1 MGRSG
6 SRVILLIGAAALI
19 LVLLSTGQYSSSS
32 LGISCVR
39 EGYGIFEKV
48 IRSPFS
54 FIAGIWNHYIFLV
67 NTSHEN
73 EVLRKEIDELRVRS
87 MNLEDIKNE
96 NQRLRAML
104 EFKEAFQ
111 DFSLIPASVLSQD
124 ITHVFKTVLIDKGSR
139 SGFGINTPIL
149 NPSGVVGRVI
159 AVSPHTAQVLLITD
173 PNSSIP
179 ALIESSRVKGIVKGR
194 EESLLSL
201 EYVRSTEEVNVGDC
215 VVTSGLLGMFPKG
228 LKIGYVREVK
238 KDDRQIFAK
247 IILEPC
253 VKMEKIEEI
262 FGIAQTVEV
271 SD

>member
-1 MGRSG
+1 MGRS
-6 SRVILLIGAAALI
+6 STRIIFLVGAAALI

-54 FIAGIWNHYIFLV
+54 FVAGIWNHYVSLV

-73 EVLRKEIDELRVRS
+73 EVLKKELDELRVRS
-87 MNLEDIKNE
+87 MNLEDLQYE
-96 NQRLRAML
+96 NKRLRAML
-104 EFKEAFQ
+104 EFKGAFQ
-111 DFSLIPASVLSQD
+111 EFSLIPASVLSQD
-124 ITHVFKTVLIDKGSR
+124 ITHVFKTVIIDKGSR
-139 SGFGINTPIL
+139 SGFGINMPIL

-201 EYVRSTEEVNVGDC
+201 EYVRSTEDVNVGDS
-215 VVTSGLLGMFPKG
+215 VVTSGLLGIFPKG
-228 LKIGYVREVK
+228 LKIGYVREIK
-238 KDDRQIFAK
+238 KDDRQIFSN

-253 VKMEKIEEI
+253 VKMEMIEEI
-262 FGIAQTVEV
+262 FGIAQNMEA